1 MSDAHSDKETS
12 HQGWLDR
19 FTKFLLVE
27 PRDRQE
33 LLQVLQDAHQRRL
46 FDSEALS
53 MLEGVIRVSEMR
65 VRDIMIPRVQVV
77 TIPHDANVEQ
87 VTSIVVDSAHS
98 RFPVTGDDPSEVVGI
113 LLAKDLLAYVLKK
126 QRFSIE
132 KIMRAPRFVPESKR
146 LNILLREFRSH
157 RNHMVIVVDE
167 YGTAAGMVTIEDV
180 LEQIVG
186 NIEDEHDLDHED
198 YIMRINDRKF
208 TIKALTPIEEFNQYF
223 SAHFDTDDFDTVG
236 GLVSH
241 QLGYVP
247 KHGEAIEMDGFLF
260 EVLHADN
267 RRVHLFRLSLLDQEN
282 HGVGSHS
289 QLKQSLM

>member
-1 MSDAHSDKETS
+1 MSDGNSDKETA

-27 PRDRQE
+27 PRDREE
-33 LLQVLQDAHQRRL
+33 LLQVLQDAHQRKL
-46 FDSEALS
+46 FDSEALF

-65 VRDIMIPRVQVV
+65 VRDIMIPRIQVV
-77 TIPHDANVEQ
+77 TIPHDADVDQ
-87 VTSIVVDSAHS
+87 VASIVVDSAHS
-98 RFPVTGDDPSEVVGI
+98 RFPVTGNDPSEVVGI
-113 LLAKDLLAYVLKK
+113 LLAKDLLAHVLKK
-126 QRFSIE
+126 QPFSIE
-132 KIMRAPRFVPESKR
+132 KIMRTPRFVPESKR

-186 NIEDEHDLDHED
+186 SIEDEHDLDHED
-198 YIMRINDRKF
+198 YILRINERKF
-208 TIKALTPIEEFNQYF
+208 TVKALTPIEEFNQYF
-223 SAHFDTDDFDTVG
+223 SADFDTDDFDTVG

-241 QLGYVP
+241 KWGYVP
-247 KHGEAIEMDGFLF
+247 KHGERIEMDGFLF

-267 RRVHLFRLSLLDQEN
+267 RRVYLFRLTLLDLEN
-282 HGVGSHS
+282 HDVNSHD
-289 QLKQSLM
+289 QLQQSSM

>member
-1 MSDAHSDKETS
+1 MSDDSSEKEAS
-12 HQGWLDR
+12 QQGWLDR

-27 PRDRQE
+27 PRDREE
-33 LLQVLQDAHQRRL
+33 LLQVLQDAHQRKL

-53 MLEGVIRVSEMR
+53 MLEGVFRVSEMR

-77 TIPHDANVEQ
+77 TIPHDADVDK
-87 VTSIVVDSAHS
+87 VISIVVDSAHS
-98 RFPVTGDDPSEVVGI
+98 RFPVTGDDPGKVVGV
-113 LLAKDLLAYVLKK
+113 LLAKDLLAHVLKK
-126 QRFSIE
+126 QVFSVE
-132 KIMRAPRFVPESKR
+132 KIMRTARFVPESKR

-157 RNHMVIVVDE
+157 RNHMVMVVDE
-167 YGTAAGMVTIEDV
+167 YGTVAGMVTIEDV

-198 YIMRINDRKF
+198 YILRISDRKF

-223 SAHFDTDDFDTVG
+223 SADFDTDDFDTVG

-247 KHGEAIEMDGFLF
+247 KHGERIEMKGFLF
-260 EVLHADN
+260 EVLHADS
-267 RRVHLFRLSLLDQEN
+267 RRVLLFKLKLLDDESRDN
-282 HGVGSHS
+282 SS
-289 QLKQSLM
+289 